1 MLNKNERIDALYAEG
16 IKIIQS
22 KDVFSFSI
30 DAVLLANFPNIPKR
44 GKIVDLCAGN
54 GAVGLFVSHKTN
66 AQIDQIEIQPRLA
79 DMAQRSIA
87 LNHLEEQLKV
97 YELNL
102 KDSLSVIKKD
112 SVELVLCNPP
122 YFKNLP
128 TNEKNPNPHLAIA
141 RHEIHATLEDVI
153 DVSSQML
160 KMNGRLALV
169 HRPDRFL
176 EILELM
182 QDYRIAP
189 KRVQFVYPKENKD
202 ANIVLVEGIKDGKK
216 DGFKILPPLTV
227 YSNTNEY
234 TPAIKAMLYGQ

>member
-1 MLNKNERIDALYAEG
+1 MLNKNERIDTLYAEG
-16 IKIIQS
+16 IQIIQS
-22 KDVFSFSI
+22 SDVFSFSI
-30 DAVLLANFPNIPKR
+30 DAVLLANFPKIPKR
-44 GKIVDLCAGN
+44 GKILDLCAGN
-54 GAVGLFVSHKTN
+54 GAVGLFISQKTQ
-66 AQIDQIEIQPRLA
+66 AKIEQIEIQPRLA

-87 LNHLEEQLKV
+87 LNHLEAQMEVHQ
-97 YELNL
+97 LNL

-112 SVELVLCNPP
+112 SLDLILCNPP

-141 RHEIHATLEDVI
+141 RHEIHATLADVI
-153 DVSSQML
+153 SVSSQML

-182 QDYRIAP
+182 QHYRIAP
-189 KRVQFVYPKENKD
+189 KRVQFVYPKEGKD

-216 DGFKILPPLTV
+216 AGLKILPPLTV
-227 YSNTNEY
+227 YSKNNEY
-234 TPAIKAMLYGQ
+234 TPALKAMLYGE